1 MEEVTTYESLV
12 APVSKVPEVKTHQ
25 IIAIIIAC
33 LILYISVTIISNDYS
48 DFSGFSKVEEMAY
61 DVKWSLT
68 TLTIMTLIMYLTF
81 PVM

>member
-12 APVSKVPEVKTHQ
+12 TPVSKVKKPHY

-48 DFSGFSKVEEMAY
+48 DFSGFSKVKEMGN
-61 DVKWSLT
+61 DVKVPLAILT
-68 TLTIMTLIMYLTF
+68 LMTLIMYGTLRN
-81 PVM
+81 